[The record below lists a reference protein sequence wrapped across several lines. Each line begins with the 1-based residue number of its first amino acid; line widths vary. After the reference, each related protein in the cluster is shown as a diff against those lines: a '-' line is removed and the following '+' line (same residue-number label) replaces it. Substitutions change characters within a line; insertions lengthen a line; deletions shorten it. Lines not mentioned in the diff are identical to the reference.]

1 MYITI
6 KQIPMNLPLHLKP
19 NGPKE
24 VEQYQMTRMSQFPS
38 FWAHD
43 QMALPHSVE
52 VIHGHVTCS
61 GQ

>member
-43 QMALPHSVE
+43 QMALPHSLKL
-52 VIHGHVTCS
+52 HMAM
-61 GQ
+61 